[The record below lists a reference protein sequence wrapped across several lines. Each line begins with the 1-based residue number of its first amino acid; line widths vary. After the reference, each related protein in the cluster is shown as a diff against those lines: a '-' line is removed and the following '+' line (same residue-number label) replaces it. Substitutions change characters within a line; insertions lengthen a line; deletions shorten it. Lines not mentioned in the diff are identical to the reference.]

1 MQNEMK
7 IDHNKKEQISSLFL
21 LLFSG
26 FICFFSYK
34 LSMGSIHNPGVGFF
48 PFYMGIILGLLSI
61 RNFIKAVAQRKIA
74 IEIIKTLNNNINW
87 KNIIITVVVLFS
99 FPLLLKI
106 LGFLVSSFLFIAFFL
121 RFTKPSQ
128 RWLVVLGMGGAVA
141 ISFYFIFQ
149 YWLKIQFPPG
159 IFGI

>member
-1 MQNEMK
+1 
-7 IDHNKKEQISSLFL
+7 
-21 LLFSG
+21 
-26 FICFFSYK
+26 
-34 LSMGSIHNPGVGFF
+34 
-48 PFYMGIILGLLSI
+48 MGIILGLLSI
-61 RNFIKAVAQRKIA
+61 RNFIKAVAQRKLA
-74 IEIIKTLNNNINW
+74 IEIIKTLGNNINW

-141 ISFYFIFQ
+141 IIFYFIFQ

-159 IFGI
+159 VFGI